1 MELRQSYIITGSG
14 SAPFDK
20 AIELAREAVGS
31 TKAQHPDIIVVR
43 KGEGKAKN
51 EISVDQV
58 REVIASSIVLPN
70 QSDHKVYI
78 FADGGSMNAS
88 AQNAAL
94 KLIEEPPAGVII
106 ILCAPQADLFLPT
119 VRSRCVELC
128 LNGEEAGPEDP
139 LAPEFMKV
147 FANGSKLERFNW
159 IEGHN
164 KMSIAEASDFC
175 AACRKVVLSMLTGRK
190 SCGKLS
196 TEELLALDETLEKC
210 IEYLSVNVTV
220 KQVFGLLEII

>member
-1 MELRQSYIITGSG
+1 MEIRQSCIITGSG
-14 SAPFDK
+14 SAPFEK
-20 AIELAREAVGS
+20 ALEIAREAVGT
-31 TKAQHPDIIVVR
+31 TKEQHPDITIIR

-58 REVIASSIVLPN
+58 RAVIASSIVLPN
-70 QSDHKVYI
+70 QSDRKVYI

-119 VRSRCVELC
+119 VRSRCVEIC
-128 LNGEEAGPEDP
+128 LNGEEQEDDP
-139 LAPEFMKV
+139 LALEFLKV
-147 FANGSKLERFNW
+147 FVSGSKLDRFNW
-159 IEGHN
+159 LEGHN
-164 KMSIAEASDFC
+164 KMSIPEASDFC
-175 AACRKVVLSMLTGRK
+175 TACRKAVLDILTGRK
-190 SCGKLS
+190 SGGKAGAQ
-196 TEELLALDETLEKC
+196 ELLALDETLEKC
-210 IEYLSVNVTV
+210 IEYLKVNVTV